1 MVADAL
7 GSVNECPVLARS
19 QDMRARRLNQLGGRV
34 LLVLGLSA
42 LVAAQ
47 PTARPPNVLPAA
59 AVGRLAE
66 SFDAA
71 SRHQHH
77 AWRDTPPTNGDETVN
92 AYIEIPRGE
101 RRKFEFDMR
110 ANIRAIDRVMP
121 TDVGAYPVNYGFVP
135 QTISYDGDPFDVLV
149 LGPPLPG
156 GAMARGRI
164 VGLMLMEDEKGID
177 SKVVLSP
184 VDRDGRPTQ
193 ALTQADRDRIGAY
206 FDSYK
211 RHEPKG
217 FSDVPGW
224 SSPEDGLAHVV
235 VTHAFFRQCRS
246 SVYSACR
253 VDP

>member
-7 GSVNECPVLARS
+7 GSVNECPLLARS
-19 QDMRARRLNQLGGRV
+19 QDMRVRWLNQLGARV
-34 LLVLGLSA
+34 LLVLGLSG

-47 PTARPPNVLPAA
+47 PTARPTNVLVPRPSAGSRRASTRPA
-59 AVGRLAE
+59 VN
-66 SFDAA
+66 
-71 SRHQHH
+71 QHH
-77 AWRDTPPTNGDETVN
+77 AWRDPPPTNGDGTVN

-121 TDVGAYPVNYGFVP
+121 ADVGAYPVNYGFVP

-177 SKVVLSP
+177 SKVMLAP

-193 ALTQADRDRIGAY
+193 ALSQADRDRIGAY

-211 RHEPKG
+211 RHDPKG
-217 FSDVPGW
+217 FSDVPG
-224 SSPEDGLAHVV
+224 
-235 VTHAFFRQCRS
+235 
-246 SVYSACR
+246 
-253 VDP
+253 